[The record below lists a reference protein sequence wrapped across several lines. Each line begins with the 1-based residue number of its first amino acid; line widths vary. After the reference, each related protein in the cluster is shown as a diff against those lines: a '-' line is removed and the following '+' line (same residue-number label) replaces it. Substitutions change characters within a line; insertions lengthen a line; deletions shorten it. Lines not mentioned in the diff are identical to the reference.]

1 MVRIIMVAMMM
12 MIKIIITMKI
22 IIAKVD
28 RISVLSLLLPLSII
42 TNKDSNNRNLNNDNY
57 NDYNND

>member
-1 MVRIIMVAMMM
+1 MVRIIMLVIMM
-12 MIKIIITMKI
+12 MIMIITITMKI

-42 TNKDSNNRNLNNDNY
+42 TNKE
-57 NDYNND
+57 